1 LSDCRFSKIHNL
13 LISLIPD
20 IYEKLYVSV
29 INFEH
34 PQIKCKKNQKRALLV
49 INDNRNIT
57 ASQLG
62 RKLIMEKG
70 SLTSLI
76 DSLLEMGLIDKR
88 PDPTD
93 QRKYLLSVSPQG
105 QEYLSEME
113 LYCCR
118 NLNTL
123 LNNWDD
129 QDIKDLTDSLTN
141 ILILLKRL

>member
-1 LSDCRFSKIHNL
+1 
-13 LISLIPD
+13 
-20 IYEKLYVSV
+20 
-29 INFEH
+29 
-34 PQIKCKKNQKRALLV
+34 
-49 INDNRNIT
+49 
-57 ASQLG
+57 
-62 RKLIMEKG
+62 
-70 SLTSLI
+70 
-76 DSLLEMGLIDKR
+76 MGLIDKR